1 MRPAA
6 GEAVTTTS
14 GRSTSPFP
22 KIDLDSNR
30 KATNTLQRVQK
41 WLIENAISEAT
52 ARGDGFNRR
61 GFETAAKSPSPADLD
76 CAELY
81 LFDAEF
87 LRPVSPQLLKPL
99 GPQADA
105 V

>member
-1 MRPAA
+1 MRLGA
-6 GEAVTTTS
+6 GDVATTTS

-30 KATNTLQRVQK
+30 KATNTLKRVQL

-61 GFETAAKSPSPADLD
+61 GFETALKSPSPADLD

-81 LFDAEF
+81 LFDADF
-87 LRPVSPQLLKPL
+87 LRPAQTQLLKPL
-99 GPQADA
+99 RTQADG